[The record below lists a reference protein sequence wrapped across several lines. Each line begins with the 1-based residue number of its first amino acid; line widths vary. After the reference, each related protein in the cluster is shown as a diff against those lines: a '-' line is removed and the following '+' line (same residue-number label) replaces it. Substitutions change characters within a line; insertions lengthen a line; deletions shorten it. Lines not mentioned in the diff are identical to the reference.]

1 LKRRGTFFPSQEA
14 KKALQGRP
22 KLAVI
27 AGPNRVTKYLR
38 ECCHL
43 STREIFS
50 LSVRPATPASKR
62 VLAANRMS
70 PVKQNADHR
79 QDKESQD
86 EKKTART

>member
-1 LKRRGTFFPSQEA
+1 LKRRETFFPSQEA

-22 KLAVI
+22 KSAVT
-27 AGPNRVTKYLR
+27 AGPSRVTKLLR

-43 STREIFS
+43 STKEIFS

-79 QDKESQD
+79 QGKESQA
-86 EKKTART
+86 EKKITHT